1 MQKGYC
7 LIESEYEFLKELF
20 VNNRLDDNL
29 KLIVRD
35 FFLINNENEI
45 EYKKFIDEY
54 KLDINNIKAFDD
66 IKDKIAYVLIEK
78 YFENERLKNS
88 LK

>member
-1 MQKGYC
+1 